1 MAVKTQMSVGF
12 WTSEFACSWKAQ
24 EMYCTNLLPERFGLS
39 KPVHLVAGI
48 FFFND
53 SSIKA
58 FDSLLLEDTMST
70 FPLLKSQQNNTEN
83 SM

>member
-1 MAVKTQMSVGF
+1 MMIDG
-12 WTSEFACSWKAQ
+12 SENTNVSWLLNFRIRMFLKST
-24 EMYCTNLLPERFGLS
+24 CTNLLPERFGLS

-58 FDSLLLEDTMST
+58 LDSLLLEDTMST

>member
-1 MAVKTQMSVGF
+1 
-12 WTSEFACSWKAQ
+12 
-24 EMYCTNLLPERFGLS
+24 MYFRNLLPERFGLS

-58 FDSLLLEDTMST
+58 LDSLLLEDTMST

-83 SM
+83 SMKN

>member
-1 MAVKTQMSVGF
+1 
-12 WTSEFACSWKAQ
+12 
-24 EMYCTNLLPERFGLS
+24 MYCRNLLPERFGLS
-39 KPVHLVAGI
+39 KPVHLVAGT

-58 FDSLLLEDTMST
+58 LDSLLLEDTMST